1 MKNYINKIKYKIN
14 LELGKTPKTKA
25 TTADGKFSFYDW
37 GEDYKPENDWFVR
50 FAKHNLLSI
59 DKKLNFY
66 GVYGKGRF
74 VRNKV
79 EGKKIFFSPENL
91 DKKFMKWNILF
102 GDYCLPY
109 VDLGMGF
116 GDIKLAAG
124 IGSFLGYSNF
134 LNLYIFITIT
144 FLLGAIISLTL
155 MRLKIKE
162 RTSQIAFAPYLA
174 ISGFIM
180 MFIQL

>member
-1 MKNYINKIKYKIN
+1 
-14 LELGKTPKTKA
+14 
-25 TTADGKFSFYDW
+25 
-37 GEDYKPENDWFVR
+37 
-50 FAKHNLLSI
+50 
-59 DKKLNFY
+59 
-66 GVYGKGRF
+66 
-74 VRNKV
+74 
-79 EGKKIFFSPENL
+79 
-91 DKKFMKWNILF
+91 
-102 GDYCLPY
+102 
-109 VDLGMGF
+109 MGF
-116 GDIKLAAG
+116 GDIKLSAG

-174 ISGFIM
+174 ISGLIM